1 VAHDAPHLLTAKH
14 DYDPVTDKTTRFDFF
29 FYQDRLST
37 FYVQSQFPGQSQLF
51 YPCQPWML
59 NWEASIL
66 VDDHF
71 FGKSSRRIN
80 QGEHSSGLDMNHFG
94 RKRQTVARR
103 GPQTIAMLTSI
114 IWLTRLRVSEEYMT
128 RFHEFINQQTSRAS
142 PCTSRQALR
151 VWGTPR
157 VRFNVF
163 LPNSAVT
170 PRDTKLTAGPRR
182 CVSRATAVH
191 CAAGRWLGSK
201 DDGWGGSS
209 KLVCFFF
216 HQIGIYIYV

>member
-1 VAHDAPHLLTAKH
+1 
-14 DYDPVTDKTTRFDFF
+14 
-29 FYQDRLST
+29 
-37 FYVQSQFPGQSQLF
+37 
-51 YPCQPWML
+51 ML
-59 NWEASIL
+59 NWEVSIL
-66 VDDHF
+66 VVDDHF
-71 FGKSSRRIN
+71 LGKSSRRIN

-94 RKRQTVARR
+94 RKRQTVTRR
-103 GPQTIAMLTSI
+103 GPSTIAMLTSI
-114 IWLTRLRVSEEYMT
+114 IWLIRLRVSEEYMT

-157 VRFNVF
+157 VRFSVF
-163 LPNSAVT
+163 LPNSAVM
-170 PRDTKLTAGPRR
+170 PRDTKLTGPRR

-209 KLVCFFF
+209 KLVCFSFF
-216 HQIGIYIYV
+216 NKLVYIYILYYI